1 MGAVVDRLRNILGPL
16 LEVPVPLASAWVA
29 WLAFGLV
36 LAFWFYQARKS
47 AVAAE
52 AMTHAFSQ
60 PRPKPKSSVRPP
72 AKPAPR
78 PDAFEELQTL
88 LDGPDPTSS
97 RRPGD

>member
-1 MGAVVDRLRNILGPL
+1 MGAVVDRLRNMLGPL
-16 LEVPVPLASAWVA
+16 LEAPVPLASAWVA

-47 AVAAE
+47 ALAAE
-52 AMTHAFSQ
+52 APVHAFSK
-60 PRPKPKSSVRPP
+60 PRPIAKSSVRPP

-88 LDGPDPTSS
+88 LDGPQPSES